1 MKKIVLLISFN
12 FLFVFGQKPELSEL
26 VIPPKQIVRVDY
38 PLFNA
43 FKTKIYNKSKFFLG
57 ISLLSREKD
66 SLCENHKLEKGKSRS
81 LVVRGDQ
88 YLQFENRYLTSLKV
102 AFTLEKGNQISNKSE
117 KNLTPQRAFYLE
129 NNTAQIIPLQI
140 PGVMNPNLKPFSRS
154 GVDLKNGQK
163 IFLSLRN
170 KKILIL
176 TVTDTIA
183 HGTRIDVASLINKAL
198 NEIEN

>member
-1 MKKIVLLISFN
+1 MKKILLLISFN
-12 FLFVFGQKPELSEL
+12 FLFAFGQKSEFSEL
-26 VIPPKQIVRVDY
+26 VIPPKQIVRLDY
-38 PLFNA
+38 PLFKT
-43 FKTKIYNKSKFFLG
+43 FKIKVYNKSKYVLG
-57 ISLLSREKD
+57 ISLLNREKD
-66 SLCENHKLEKGKSRS
+66 SFNENFSLEKGKFRT
-81 LVVRGDQ
+81 LIIRDNQ
-88 YLQFENRYLTSLKV
+88 YIQFENRYLASLKV
-102 AFTLEKGNQISNKSE
+102 AFTLQKGNEISNKSA

-140 PGVMNPNLKPFSRS
+140 PGVMNPSLKPFSRS

-170 KKILIL
+170 KKVLIF
-176 TVTDTIA
+176 TVTDTIV

>member
-1 MKKIVLLISFN
+1 MKKIVLLFSLN

-43 FKTKIYNKSKFFLG
+43 FKVKIYNKSKFFLG

-66 SLCENHKLEKGKSRS
+66 SLFENLKLEKGKSRS
-81 LVVRGDQ
+81 LVVRDDQ

-102 AFTLEKGNQISNKSE
+102 AFTLEKGNQISSKSE

-198 NEIEN
+198 N